1 MCGMANWNVFDVW
14 MLFDLH
20 FKILLERF
28 FVSCTN
34 RRSLF
39 PSPHQFVP
47 SFFLKKNGPTP
58 ASFRLFLVFSSKH
71 YKFLQQIDVKKC
83 PFSIRGRDS
92 NPQPLERESLP
103 ISTTPGLPPF
113 FFFFITFFIETVA
126 REQVCCNKKR
136 RRRQKVLF
144 NFSSK
149 LQKTLLQIF
158 KNDTVEMIYVAV
170 KRWSR
175 VREPVWP

>member
-1 MCGMANWNVFDVW
+1 MEWPIEMSLMFECYLICTLKFSSNV
-14 MLFDLH
+14 
-20 FKILLERF
+20 
-28 FVSCTN
+28 
-34 RRSLF
+34 SLF
-39 PSPHQFVP
+39 PAPIEEVFSHLHI
-47 SFFLKKNGPTP
+47 SLYLLFFKKNGPTP

-175 VREPVWP
+175 VREPV